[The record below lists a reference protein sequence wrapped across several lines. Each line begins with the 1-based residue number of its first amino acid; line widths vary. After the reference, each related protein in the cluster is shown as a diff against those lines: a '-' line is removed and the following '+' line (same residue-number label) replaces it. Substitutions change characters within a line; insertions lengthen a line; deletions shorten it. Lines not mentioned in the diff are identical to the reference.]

1 MAHDVRVFPACVAR
15 GGLLHANRR
24 QVKQLVDEGT
34 NVLTSNIRLLNENF
48 DQLRER
54 IKELHAKDPSHR
66 GAYMAQV
73 TREMK
78 KAGVRF
84 DEPEGRLS
92 LDKSW
97 HAMHY
102 LLTGRAD
109 EAPPPLGNA
118 ILGGTPLG
126 PDLGYGPA
134 RLLSPTEVQET
145 AVALSM
151 VRAGDLDKQCNLA
164 AMKAAQVYACNE
176 QNDLVLAKDYFGK
189 LKALY
194 GKAAKRQHGM
204 LLYLA

>member
-1 MAHDVRVFPACVAR
+1 
-15 GGLLHANRR
+15 
-24 QVKQLVDEGT
+24 
-34 NVLTSNIRLLNENF
+34 
-48 DQLRER
+48 
-54 IKELHAKDPSHR
+54 
-66 GAYMAQV
+66 
-73 TREMK
+73 MK

-84 DEPEGRLS
+84 DEPDGRLL

-97 HAMHY
+97 HALHY

-134 RLLSPTEVQET
+134 RLLSPAEVQEV

-151 VRAGDLDKQCNLA
+151 VRAEDLDKQCNLST
-164 AMKAAQVYACNE
+164 MKTVQVYACNE
-176 QNDLVLAKDYFGK
+176 QDDLLLAKNYFGK
-189 LKALY
+189 LKAFY
-194 GKAAKRQHGM
+194 AKAAKRQHGM